1 MTVYVTKIFERNLK
15 KEGIDDARLC
25 IAAQEIISGLYDADL
40 GGNVFKKRLPLAAG
54 KSGGARTVVA
64 YKSGKHLFFVNG
76 WTKKGLPKGGQ
87 KEISDAELQGYRD
100 AAAEML
106 AMTDKN
112 LEDAVKSKIFRE
124 VKCDG
129 KPSEGSAGIGSQPQ

>member
-40 GGNVFKKRLPLAAG
+40 GGNVFKKRLPLATG
-54 KSGGARTVVA
+54 KT
-64 YKSGKHLFFVNG
+64 
-76 WTKKGLPKGGQ
+76 
-87 KEISDAELQGYRD
+87 
-100 AAAEML
+100 
-106 AMTDKN
+106 
-112 LEDAVKSKIFRE
+112 KIFRE